1 MTGNIVWIASYP
13 KSGNTWFRAFMA
25 NLVSSSEEPVSINR
39 LPAANANSRTLF
51 DTVSGIDSAN
61 LLPEE
66 IDRLRPN
73 FYQALSSSAHANCYF
88 KIHDAYQQLPD
99 GQACFSADATRCTV
113 YIVRNPLDVA
123 SSFAHFLRRDIDQMI
138 ADMNQHDFIFNHE
151 RENITPMLS
160 LKLASWSEHVLS
172 WLESPAGMNVHLIRY
187 EDMLRH
193 PEATL
198 SQAVRAIGLD
208 TSQEDIQ
215 RAITFSSFDTLKAME
230 NQTGFKEKPPQADA
244 FFREGRAGGWRES
257 LSPQQ
262 VSSLVEKHGAV
273 MQRLGY
279 LDAHGQVVD
288 L

>member
-13 KSGNTWFRAFMA
+13 KSGNTWFRAWMA
-25 NLVSSSEEPVSINR
+25 NLVSSSEEPVHINS
-39 LPAANANSRTLF
+39 LPVGIGNSRTLF
-51 DTVSGIDSAN
+51 DTVSGIDSTN
-61 LLPEE
+61 LFPEE
-66 IDRLRPN
+66 VDRLRPD
-73 FYQALSSSAHANCYF
+73 FYKELSSLSGANCYY

-99 GQACFSADATRCTV
+99 GQACFPADATRCTL

-123 SSFAHFLRRDIDQMI
+123 PSFAHFLRRDIDQVI
-138 ADMNQHDFIFNHE
+138 AEMNQDEFIFNRE
-151 RENITPMLS
+151 REHITPLLS
-160 LKLASWSEHVLS
+160 LKLCSWSEHVLS
-172 WLESPAGMNVHLIRY
+172 WLEAPAGMNVHLMRY

-208 TSQEDIQ
+208 KSEEDI
-215 RAITFSSFDTLKAME
+215 RRTITFSSFDTLKAME
-230 NQTGFKEKPPQADA
+230 NQAGFKEKPPQADA
-244 FFREGRAGGWRES
+244 FFREGRSGGWRDS

-262 VSSLVEKHGAV
+262 VSTLIEKHGAV

-279 LDAHGQVVD
+279 LDANGQVID

>member
-13 KSGNTWFRAFMA
+13 KSGNTWFRAFLA
-25 NLVSSSEEPVSINR
+25 NLASSSEEPIHINS
-39 LPAANANSRTLF
+39 LPIDNGNSRTLF

-66 IDRLRPN
+66 IDCLRPN
-73 FYQALSSSAHANCYF
+73 FYKTLSSLAGADCYY

-99 GQACFSADATRCTV
+99 GQACFPADATRCTI

-123 SSFAHFLRRDIDQMI
+123 SSFAHFLRRDINRVI
-138 ADMNQHDFIFNHE
+138 AEMNQDEFVFNPG
-151 RENITPMLS
+151 RENITSMLMQKY
-160 LKLASWSEHVLS
+160 LSWSGHVLS
-172 WLESPAGMNVHLIRY
+172 WLEAPAGMNLHLIRY

-215 RAITFSSFDTLKAME
+215 RAIRFSSFDTLKAME
-230 NQTGFKEKPPQADA
+230 NQAGFKEKPPQADA
-244 FFREGRAGGWRES
+244 FFREGRSGGWRES

-262 VSSLVEKHGAV
+262 VSTLVEKHGAV

-279 LDAHGQVVD
+279 LDANGQVID